1 MWMSENLKKW
11 SALCCLGLVEHTMY
25 CKMEVDGNLN
35 DAILEPRR
43 ELLSSRR
50 RRAAY
55 EDVLSALDDDFYDNF
70 DDE

>member
-1 MWMSENLKKW
+1 MKISKSGLPCVALVLW
-11 SALCCLGLVEHTMY
+11 SITMY
-25 CKMEVDGNLN
+25 CKMEV

-55 EDVLSALDDDFYDNF
+55 EDVLSALDDDFYENF

>member
-1 MWMSENLKKW
+1 MKISKSGLPYVALVLW
-11 SALCCLGLVEHTMY
+11 SITTY

-50 RRAAY
+50 RR

>member
-1 MWMSENLKKW
+1 
-11 SALCCLGLVEHTMY
+11 MY

-43 ELLSSRR
+43 ELLSSWRR
-50 RRAAY
+50 LAAY
-55 EDVLSALDDDFYDNF
+55 EDVLSALDDDFDDNF

>member
-1 MWMSENLKKW
+1 MKISKSGLPCVALVLW
-11 SALCCLGLVEHTMY
+11 SITMY

-50 RRAAY
+50 RR

>member
-1 MWMSENLKKW
+1 
-11 SALCCLGLVEHTMY
+11 MY

-50 RRAAY
+50 RLTAY
-55 EDVLSALDDDFYDNF
+55 EDVLSALDDNFYDNF

>member
-1 MWMSENLKKW
+1 MKISKSGLPCVALVLW
-11 SALCCLGLVEHTMY
+11 SITTY

>member
-1 MWMSENLKKW
+1 
-11 SALCCLGLVEHTMY
+11 MY

-55 EDVLSALDDDFYDNF
+55 EDVLSALDDNF
-70 DDE
+70 DDDFDDE

>member
-1 MWMSENLKKW
+1 
-11 SALCCLGLVEHTMY
+11 MY
-25 CKMEVDGNLN
+25 CKMEV

-55 EDVLSALDDDFYDNF
+55 EDVLSALDDDFYENF

>member
-1 MWMSENLKKW
+1 
-11 SALCCLGLVEHTMY
+11 MY

-50 RRAAY
+50 RR

>member
-1 MWMSENLKKW
+1 
-11 SALCCLGLVEHTMY
+11 MY

-35 DAILEPRR
+35 DAILEPRK

-50 RRAAY
+50 RRVAY
-55 EDVLSALDDDFYDNF
+55 EDVLSALDDDF